1 MTWNVP
7 ANACSGVTW
16 SSRKR
21 GNRRNTMLTL
31 TCAPGASGARDFIF
45 PVAVNL
51 GGAHQLGADAAGS
64 LWEAGGERSD
74 PARFFR
80 MNADGTI
87 DRSTAF
93 PAPGGSTLHADGT
106 LAVSIDGALWASA
119 TTSSG
124 HDYLI
129 RFVPTP

>member
-1 MTWNVP
+1 MQLHSMARGVRATIVLLSAAGTLVAATVASASP
-7 ANACSGVTW
+7 AFAASNAAAG
-16 SSRKR
+16 
-21 GNRRNTMLTL
+21 
-31 TCAPGASGARDFIF
+31 
-45 PVAVNL
+45 
-51 GGAHQLGADAAGS
+51 AAGS

-74 PARFFR
+74 PDRFFR
-80 MNADGTI
+80 MNTDGTI

-124 HDYLI
+124 NEYLV
-129 RFVPTP
+129 RFVPSPDAVTRLSEPR